1 MARSQRGE
9 GATPERGR
17 SDGPRVP
24 DEPEPFQ
31 GYSVRSS
38 QRIYHSRYCGLRRD
52 MLELPDGSEQEYHVV
67 EIPDAAVVVPVL
79 RDGSIVLIGQ
89 YRYPHGKTHWE
100 VPAGRM
106 LSGEPAEEA
115 AVREVLEE
123 TGYKPGRLVA
133 LPGFYAANGITAHYA
148 HAFAALDCEKV
159 GDQALE
165 PCEQISVRTFE
176 RGDVER
182 LLDAGRIQ
190 DAFTA
195 ISLMYYLR
203 RFPR

>member
-1 MARSQRGE
+1 MAAS
-9 GATPERGR
+9 ERDESGR
-17 SDGPRVP
+17 DDHVP
-24 DEPEPFQ
+24 DEPEPFA
-31 GYSVRSS
+31 GYAVLAS
-38 QRIYHSRYCGLRRD
+38 QRIYHSLYCGLRRD
-52 MLELPDGSEQEYHVV
+52 TLALADGREQEYHVI

-79 RDGSIVLIGQ
+79 ADGSIVLIGQ

-115 AVREVLEE
+115 ALREVREE
-123 TGYKPGRLVA
+123 TGYKPGKLVK

-148 HAFAALDCEKV
+148 HAFAALDCVKV
-159 GDQALE
+159 GEQSLD
-165 PCEQISVRTFE
+165 PCEQISVHTFT
-176 RGDVER
+176 RVDVEK
-182 LLDAGRIQ
+182 LLDAGRFQ